1 MKGNDTGSNLDL
13 TIDDPDLTEVVV
25 PVSGFNRA
33 KNVWVR
39 IAAFNSVGLG
49 PFSEPLLLDAETTYF
64 DENELVLE
72 NSARYTWLIAL
83 FGSFVFMLIL
93 VLSVLVYHRK
103 RVIYSRKTVSANQVN
118 YDQHSFSGPFSRGGT
133 GDQKVMGSNSIPAFT
148 LLF

>member
-1 MKGNDTGSNLDL
+1 MKGNDTCSNLDL

-103 RVIYSRKTVSANQVN
+103 RVIYSRKTVSANQVKYLDFCLTYN
-118 YDQHSFSGPFSRGGT
+118 HSKGR
-133 GDQKVMGSNSIPAFT
+133 VVV
-148 LLF
+148 

>member
-1 MKGNDTGSNLDL
+1 MKSNDTGSNLDL

-103 RVIYSRKTVSANQVN
+103 RVIYSRKTVSANQVKYLDFCLTYN
-118 YDQHSFSGPFSRGGT
+118 HSKGR
-133 GDQKVMGSNSIPAFT
+133 VVV
-148 LLF
+148 